1 MSVLNKFQYRQ
12 YVYLEMSAVQRII
25 YRPDLQN
32 IQVRRKK
39 QKVGNSWNWTFYFMS
54 KPKILSN
61 MKIA

>member
-39 QKVGNSWNWTFYFMS
+39 QKVGNS
-54 KPKILSN
+54 
-61 MKIA
+61 